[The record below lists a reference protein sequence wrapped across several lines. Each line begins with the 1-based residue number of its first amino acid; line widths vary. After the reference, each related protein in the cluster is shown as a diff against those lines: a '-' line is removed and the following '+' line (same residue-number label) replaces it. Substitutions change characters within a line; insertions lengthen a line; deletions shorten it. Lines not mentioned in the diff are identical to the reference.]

1 MVRPT
6 PALHSAM
13 SLNMGGAIMS
23 AIKVIGIDLGKS
35 TFHLVGHD
43 YSGREQYRHKL
54 SRSKLLQFISVHEPT
69 LIAMEACCGAH
80 WLARKCQE
88 YGHQVK
94 LIPPQYVKPY
104 VKSHKNDFIDAD
116 AIAEAATRPRM
127 RFVSPKTEQAQLG
140 IVIRRIR
147 TGYIR
152 ERTATMNR
160 IGSIL
165 TEFGFSFP
173 RGHANMKR
181 LFQWLADTGQPVPS
195 LLVFELRD
203 QLSHYND
210 LNDKIKEQDKKL
222 ETLNRDNELF
232 TILQTVPGIGPMT
245 ASCCLSSVSDPKD
258 FSNGRNFAAWLGLVP
273 FQYSTGGKPRM
284 LGISKRGNKELRE
297 LFIHAARAVLWRDET
312 AQRYF
317 GSWLTDLKLRKP
329 FNVALVALANKLARI
344 AWSVMATKK
353 PFEIRV

>member
-1 MVRPT
+1 M
-6 PALHSAM
+6 
-13 SLNMGGAIMS
+13 
-23 AIKVIGIDLGKS
+23 
-35 TFHLVGHD
+35 
-43 YSGREQYRHKL
+43 
-54 SRSKLLQFISVHEPT
+54 
-69 LIAMEACCGAH
+69 
-80 WLARKCQE
+80 
-88 YGHQVK
+88 
-94 LIPPQYVKPY
+94 
-104 VKSHKNDFIDAD
+104 KSHKNDFIDAV

-140 IVIRRIR
+140 VVIRRIR

-181 LFQWLADTGQPVPS
+181 LFQWLADTRQPIPP

-245 ASCCLSSVSDPKD
+245 ASCCLSSVSEPKD

-317 GSWLTDLKLRKP
+317 GTWLTDLKLRKP